1 MTQLNLENESTLKNK
16 VDVSAVNA
24 IIASGILSAGFLGVK
39 FRDKISSNFQVLAN
53 YALLLRE
60 ASRRK

>member
-1 MTQLNLENESTLKNK
+1 MPQQNLENEPTLKNK
-16 VDVSAVNA
+16 MA
-24 IIASGILSAGFLGVK
+24 IIASGILSAGLLGVK
-39 FRDKISSNFQVLAN
+39 FKDKISSNFQALAN

>member
-1 MTQLNLENESTLKNK
+1 MPQQNLENEPTLKNK
-16 VDVSAVNA
+16 TA
-24 IIASGILSAGFLGVK
+24 IIASGILSAGLLGVK
-39 FRDKISSNFQVLAN
+39 FKDKISSNFQALAN